1 VTAPGSGR
9 SEYAS
14 SDSASQ
20 LQRAKAA
27 LDLRR
32 PEEALRQIDR
42 ALAVA
47 PQDDRAWCLRAQA
60 MLQLDRPAE
69 ALTDARRASGLDPNE
84 EWSRRL
90 ASVAL
95 VNLGRNEEAVAEARE
110 AVRLAPTL
118 PIVRV
123 QLAQAMGTLPHLRRA
138 AYDEALAAVTLDPTE
153 PECHL
158 VVADTA
164 RKLGWTS
171 QAEAAYRQVL
181 AMDPSNAAA
190 MNNLAVL
197 RLQQGRTGEALS
209 GFTAA
214 AANDPRLEVARRN
227 VEVTAWKLLQRVTLA
242 LWLTTWVAPALTND
256 RGISGGDATFGGWFS
271 ADTIAPLIGAVIIVV
286 LTVHSW
292 RTVPASARPFVA
304 RLPLR
309 RRWMMASLLLG
320 AAGAVCL
327 TLQPILGAGFRHGG
341 GTLAAFCAALAATV
355 CAMVG
360 GSRAHAL
367 APRWRRS
374 S

>member
-1 VTAPGSGR
+1 V
-9 SEYAS
+9 SEEAGFAS
-14 SDSASQ
+14 P

-32 PEEALRQIDR
+32 PDEALRHLDR
-42 ALAVA
+42 ALASS
-47 PQDDRAWCLRAQA
+47 PDDDRLWCLRAQA
-60 MLQLDRPAE
+60 MLQLDRPAD
-69 ALTDARRASGLDPNE
+69 ALDAARRAAGLDPTE
-84 EWSRRL
+84 EWSHRL

-95 VNLGRNEEAVAEARE
+95 VNLGRTLEAVEEARE
-110 AVRLAPTL
+110 AVRLAPHL

-123 QLAQAMGTLPHLRRA
+123 QLAQAMGTIPELRRS

-164 RKLGWTS
+164 RKLGWTR

-181 AMDPSNAAA
+181 TMDPANAAA

-197 RLQQGRTGEALS
+197 RLQQGRTSDALS

-214 AANDPRLEVARRN
+214 AAHDPRMEVARRN

-242 LWLTTWVAPALTND
+242 LWVTAWVASALYTD
-256 RGISGGDATFGGWFS
+256 DSSSSGTMPLAGLPSSSTV
-271 ADTIAPLIGAVIIVV
+271 APIIGAVIIAM
-286 LTVHSW
+286 LTLQSW
-292 RTVPASARPFVA
+292 RAVPVSARPFVA

-309 RRWMMASLLLG
+309 RPWMLISLVCGAGGVICIVLEAVLGGPFRRGGGSFAAFLLALG
-320 AAGAVCL
+320 AAL
-327 TLQPILGAGFRHGG
+327 
-341 GTLAAFCAALAATV
+341 CALI
-355 CAMVG
+355 G

-367 APRWRRS
+367 APRWRRR
-374 S
+374 

>member
-1 VTAPGSGR
+1 M
-9 SEYAS
+9 
-14 SDSASQ
+14 SDQDLTSL

-27 LDLRR
+27 LDVRR
-32 PEEALRQIDR
+32 PEEALRHLDR
-42 ALAVA
+42 ALASS
-47 PQDDRAWCLRAQA
+47 PQDDRLWCLRAQA
-60 MLQLDRPAE
+60 LLQLERPEE
-69 ALTDARRASGLDPNE
+69 ALTAARQASGLDPHE
-84 EWSRRL
+84 EWSHRL

-95 VNLGRNEEAVAEARE
+95 VNLGRSQEAVAEARE
-110 AVRLAPTL
+110 AVRLSPHL

-123 QLAQAMGTLPHLRRA
+123 QLAQAMATLPQLRRA

-164 RKLGWTS
+164 RKLGWTR

-214 AANDPRLEVARRN
+214 AAHDPRMAVARRN

-242 LWLTTWVAPALTND
+242 LWITTWVTSALSDNRSGAGTLTWGDVPSSATVAPILGAIVIALLC
-256 RGISGGDATFGGWFS
+256 AQ
-271 ADTIAPLIGAVIIVV
+271 
-286 LTVHSW
+286 SW
-292 RTVPASARPFVA
+292 RTVPETARPFVR

-309 RRWMMASLLLG
+309 RPWMLTSLIFTVG
-320 AAGAVCL
+320 
-327 TLQPILGAGFRHGG
+327 GAGCLVADAVAGDAFRRGG
-341 GTLAAFCAALAATV
+341 GAIAGFAAALIAAI
-355 CAMVG
+355 CAVIG

-367 APRWRRS
+367 KPRWRRE
-374 S
+374 

>member
-1 VTAPGSGR
+1 M
-9 SEYAS
+9 SEDADFAS
-14 SDSASQ
+14 S

-32 PEEALRQIDR
+32 PEEALRHLDR
-42 ALAVA
+42 ALANA
-47 PQDDRAWCLRAQA
+47 PHDDRLWCLRAQA

-69 ALTDARRASGLDPNE
+69 ALDAARRASGLDPTE
-84 EWSRRL
+84 EWSHRL

-95 VNLGRNEEAVAEARE
+95 VNLGRTKEAVEEARE
-110 AVRLAPTL
+110 AVRLAPHL

-123 QLAQAMGTLPHLRRA
+123 QLAQAMATLPELRRS

-164 RKLGWTS
+164 RKLGWTR

-181 AMDPSNAAA
+181 TMDPGNAAA

-214 AANDPRLEVARRN
+214 AAHDPRMEVARRN

-242 LWLTTWVAPALTND
+242 LWVTAWLASALYQDDASSNGAVPLAGLPSSSTVAPIVGAA
-256 RGISGGDATFGGWFS
+256 I
-271 ADTIAPLIGAVIIVV
+271 IAMLC
-286 LTVHSW
+286 VHSW
-292 RTVPASARPFVA
+292 RAVPVSARPFVA
-304 RLPLR
+304 RLPVR
-309 RRWMMASLLLG
+309 RPWMLLSLLCGGGGVVCVILEAVLG
-320 AAGAVCL
+320 A
-327 TLQPILGAGFRHGG
+327 PFRRGG
-341 GTLAAFCAALAATV
+341 GAFAAFLLALIAAISAV
-355 CAMVG
+355 IG

-367 APRWRRS
+367 APRWRRR
-374 S
+374 

>member
-1 VTAPGSGR
+1 VSDA
-9 SEYAS
+9 EYAS
-14 SDSASQ
+14 A

-32 PEEALRQIDR
+32 PEEALRQLDR
-42 ALAVA
+42 ALATS
-47 PQDDRAWCLRAQA
+47 PHDDRLWCLRAQA
-60 MLQLDRPAE
+60 LLQLERPDE
-69 ALTDARRASGLDPNE
+69 ALQAARRAAGLDPGE
-84 EWSRRL
+84 EWSHRL

-95 VNLGRNEEAVAEARE
+95 VNLGRNEEAVGEAHE
-110 AVRLAPTL
+110 SVRLAPNL

-123 QLAQAMGTLPHLRRA
+123 QLAQAMATLPRLRRA

-164 RKLGWTS
+164 RKLGWTR

-181 AMDPSNAAA
+181 AMDPGNAAA

-214 AANDPRLEVARRN
+214 AANDPRMEVARRN

-242 LWLTTWVAPALTND
+242 LWLTTWVASALTNPGSD
-256 RGISGGDATFGGWFS
+256 VAS
-271 ADTIAPLIGAVIIVV
+271 ARIAPIIGALIIIF
-286 LTVHSW
+286 LTVDSW

-309 RRWMMASLLLG
+309 RPWMLASLILVAG
-320 AAGAVCL
+320 GAVCL
-327 TLQPILGAGFRHGG
+327 ALEPILGRGFRQGG
-341 GTLAAFCAALAATV
+341 GAVAAFGAALLAALCAV
-355 CAMVG
+355 VG

-367 APRWRRS
+367 APRWRRR
-374 S
+374 

>member
-1 VTAPGSGR
+1 M
-9 SEYAS
+9 SEDAVFAS
-14 SDSASQ
+14 S

-32 PEEALRQIDR
+32 PDEALRHLDR
-42 ALAVA
+42 ALASA
-47 PQDDRAWCLRAQA
+47 PNDDRLWCLRAQA
-60 MLQLDRPAE
+60 MLQLEKPTE
-69 ALTDARRASGLDPNE
+69 ALAAARRAAGLDPAE
-84 EWSRRL
+84 EWSHRL

-95 VNLGRNEEAVAEARE
+95 VNLGRVEEAVTEARE
-110 AVRLAPTL
+110 AVRLAPQL

-123 QLAQAMGTLPHLRRA
+123 QLAQAMAALPRLRRA

-164 RKLGWTS
+164 RKLGWTR

-181 AMDPSNAAA
+181 TMDPGNAAA

-214 AANDPRLEVARRN
+214 AARDPRMEVARRN

-242 LWLTTWVAPALTND
+242 LWITTWVASALSED
-256 RGISGGDATFGGWFS
+256 RSRASGDVPLGGVPS
-271 ADTIAPLIGAVIIVV
+271 SGAVAPIIGAIIITLLCVQ
-286 LTVHSW
+286 SW
-292 RTVPASARPFVA
+292 RTVPATARPFVG
-304 RLPLR
+304 RLPAR
-309 RRWMMASLLLG
+309 RPWMLGSLCFAAA
-320 AAGAVCL
+320 AAGCL
-327 TLQPILGAGFRHGG
+327 VLEPILGAPFRRGG
-341 GTLAAFCAALAATV
+341 GAVGSFAAALLAALCAV
-355 CAMVG
+355 VG

-367 APRWRRS
+367 TPRWRRR
-374 S
+374 

>member
-1 VTAPGSGR
+1 M
-9 SEYAS
+9 SEEAGFAS
-14 SDSASQ
+14 A

-32 PEEALRQIDR
+32 PDEALRHLDR
-42 ALAVA
+42 ALATS
-47 PQDDRAWCLRAQA
+47 PHDDRLWCLRAQA
-60 MLQLDRPAE
+60 MLQLDKPAD
-69 ALTDARRASGLDPNE
+69 ALDAARRAAGLDPTE
-84 EWSRRL
+84 EWSHRL

-95 VNLGRNEEAVAEARE
+95 VNLGRTEEAVEEARE
-110 AVRLAPTL
+110 AVRLAPHL

-123 QLAQAMGTLPHLRRA
+123 QLAQAMATLPMLRRA

-164 RKLGWTS
+164 RKLGWTR

-181 AMDPSNAAA
+181 TMDPGNAAA

-214 AANDPRLEVARRN
+214 AAHDPRMEVARRN

-242 LWLTTWVAPALTND
+242 LWITTWVASALYQDNAPTGND
-256 RGISGGDATFGGWFS
+256 SLLGGILS
-271 ADTIAPLIGAVIIVV
+271 APTVAPIAGAIIIAM
-286 LTVHSW
+286 LTVQSW
-292 RTVPASARPFVA
+292 RAVPPSARPFVR

-309 RRWMMASLLLG
+309 RPWMLASLSCGVAGVTCVVLEAVLG
-320 AAGAVCL
+320 G
-327 TLQPILGAGFRHGG
+327 PFRRGG
-341 GTLAAFCAALAATV
+341 GSFAAFLAALAAAI
-355 CAMVG
+355 CAVIG

-367 APRWRRS
+367 VPRWRRR
-374 S
+374 

>member
-1 VTAPGSGR
+1 MSDD
-9 SEYAS
+9 AS
-14 SDSASQ
+14 FASD

-27 LDLRR
+27 LELRR
-32 PEEALRQIDR
+32 PDEALRHLDR
-42 ALAVA
+42 ALASA
-47 PQDDRAWCLRAQA
+47 PHDDRLWCLRAQA
-60 MLQLDRPAE
+60 MLQLERPEDALE
-69 ALTDARRASGLDPNE
+69 AARRASGLDPTE
-84 EWSRRL
+84 EWSHRL

-95 VNLGRNEEAVAEARE
+95 VNLNRPADAVAEARE
-110 AVRLAPTL
+110 AVRLAPHL

-123 QLAQAMGTLPHLRRA
+123 QLAQAMANLPELRRA

-164 RKLGWTS
+164 RKLGWTR

-214 AANDPRLEVARRN
+214 AAHDPRMSVARRN
-227 VEVTAWKLLQRVTLA
+227 VEVTAWKLVQRVTLA
-242 LWLTTWVAPALTND
+242 LWITTWVASALTND
-256 RGISGGDATFGGWFS
+256 GRQSGNDLLGAGLPSSGTLAPVFG
-271 ADTIAPLIGAVIIVV
+271 ALIIVLLCV
-286 LTVHSW
+286 QSW
-292 RTVPASARPFVA
+292 KAIPPSARPFVM

-309 RRWMMASLLLG
+309 RPWMLASLAFAAGGALCLALEAVLG
-320 AAGAVCL
+320 APFRRGGGALGAFAAALVAAVC
-327 TLQPILGAGFRHGG
+327 A
-341 GTLAAFCAALAATV
+341 V
-355 CAMVG
+355 VG

-367 APRWRRS
+367 TNRWRRR
-374 S
+374 

>member
-1 VTAPGSGR
+1 MSD
-9 SEYAS
+9 EAS
-14 SDSASQ
+14 FAIA

-32 PEEALRQIDR
+32 PDEAVRHLDR

-47 PQDDRAWCLRAQA
+47 PHDDRLWCLRAQA
-60 MLQLDRPAE
+60 MLQLERPADALE
-69 ALTDARRASGLDPNE
+69 AARRASGLDPTE

-95 VNLGRNEEAVAEARE
+95 VNLGRTEEAVTEARE
-110 AVRLAPTL
+110 AVRLAPHL

-123 QLAQAMGTLPHLRRA
+123 QLAQAMATLPALRRA
-138 AYDEALAAVTLDPTE
+138 AYDEALAAVTLDPNE

-164 RKLGWTS
+164 RKLGWTR

-214 AANDPRLEVARRN
+214 AAHDPRMEVARRN

-242 LWLTTWVAPALTND
+242 LWVTTWVASALAEDHTSRKGD
-256 RGISGGDATFGGWFS
+256 LPLGGLPSSATL
-271 ADTIAPLIGAVIIVV
+271 APIIGAVIIGM
-286 LTVHSW
+286 LCLQSW
-292 RTVPASARPFVA
+292 KAVPASARPFVG
-304 RLPLR
+304 RLPVR
-309 RRWMMASLLLG
+309 RPWMLLSLLL
-320 AAGAVCL
+320 AAGGAVCL
-327 TLQPILGAGFRHGG
+327 VLEAAIGESFRRGGGAFAGFICAL
-341 GTLAAFCAALAATV
+341 LAVGCAL
-355 CAMVG
+355 VG

-367 APRWRRS
+367 APRWRRR
-374 S
+374 

>member
-1 VTAPGSGR
+1 VTDD
-9 SEYAS
+9 AS
-14 SDSASQ
+14 FASD

-32 PEEALRQIDR
+32 PDEALRHLDR
-42 ALAVA
+42 AIASA
-47 PQDDRAWCLRAQA
+47 PHDDRLWCLRAQA
-60 MLQLDRPAE
+60 MLQLERPEDALE
-69 ALTDARRASGLDPNE
+69 AARRAAGLDPTE
-84 EWSRRL
+84 EWSHRL

-95 VNLGRNEEAVAEARE
+95 VNLNRPADAVVEARE
-110 AVRLAPTL
+110 AVRLAPHL

-123 QLAQAMGTLPHLRRA
+123 QLAQAMANLPELRRA

-164 RKLGWTS
+164 RKLGWTR

-181 AMDPSNAAA
+181 AMDPGNAAA

-214 AANDPRLEVARRN
+214 AAHDPRMSVARRN
-227 VEVTAWKLLQRVTLA
+227 VEVTAWKLVQRVTLA
-242 LWLTTWVAPALTND
+242 LWITTWVASALTND
-256 RGISGGDATFGGWFS
+256 GNQSGNDLLFNGIPSSGTLAPVFGALIIAALCVQSWKAIPAT
-271 ADTIAPLIGAVIIVV
+271 
-286 LTVHSW
+286 
-292 RTVPASARPFVA
+292 ARPFVM

-309 RRWMMASLLLG
+309 RPWMLASLG
-320 AAGAVCL
+320 FAAAGALCL
-327 TLQPILGAGFRHGG
+327 SLEAVLGAPFRRGG
-341 GTLAAFCAALAATV
+341 GAVGAFAAALIAAV
-355 CAMVG
+355 CAVVG

-367 APRWRRS
+367 TNRWRRR
-374 S
+374 